1 MDIQT
6 ASDILEIDLIKIVD
20 RDFIKKQY
28 HKLAL
33 QYHPD
38 KNDNT
43 AESNEKF
50 RQINEA
56 YHYLKDLNDRKQNVK
71 RDADISSC
79 ETTYS
84 SMLNMFIQT
93 IISSN
98 TDSVKSIIREIV
110 NNCQKISFK
119 LFEGL
124 DKHTAIEIYEFVS
137 KYKGILHISAETIE
151 EVKRVIMDKFK
162 NDQIYV
168 LNPSLDDLF
177 ENNIYK
183 LAIFKN
189 TFFVPLWHS
198 ELYFE
203 GTKEEE
209 EDEEGDNGAQSDN
222 GTQRDNVGENVE
234 QEEEEEEE
242 ETTTKR
248 NVKLEPI
255 EIIVKCIPELPD
267 NITIDEN
274 NNLLV
279 RIEVPF
285 SKDLLFTPYI
295 EVPIG
300 KQVVFIQTNTLLL
313 KKSQPV
319 TFKYKGISQINEH
332 DIYCITKKSDI
343 IVYCNFL

>member
-1 MDIQT
+1 MNIQT
-6 ASDILEIDLIKIVD
+6 AADILEIDLIKIVD

-43 AESNEKF
+43 SDSNEKF
-50 RQINEA
+50 RQIHDA
-56 YHYLKDLNDRKQNVK
+56 YHYLKDLNERKSHVK
-71 RDADISSC
+71 QDTTNTD

-84 SMLNMFIQT
+84 FMLNMFIQT
-93 IISSN
+93 ILQTN
-98 TDSVKSIIREIV
+98 TDSVKSIIKEIV

-124 DKHTAIEIYEFVS
+124 DKHTAVEIYEFVS
-137 KYKGILHISAETIE
+137 KYKHILHISNETIE

-177 ENNIYK
+177 ENNVYK
-183 LAIFKN
+183 LTVFKN

-203 GTKEEE
+203 GTNCDK
-209 EDEEGDNGAQSDN
+209 DELE
-222 GTQRDNVGENVE
+222 TTENVDKI
-234 QEEEEEEE
+234 
-242 ETTTKR
+242 TT
-248 NVKLEPI
+248 PI

-279 RIEVPF
+279 RIDIPF
-285 SKDLLFTPYI
+285 SKDLLNNNCI
-295 EVPIG
+295 EVAIG
-300 KQVVFIQTNTLLL
+300 KQTVCVQPNMLLL
-313 KKSQPV
+313 KKSQ
-319 TFKYKGISQINEH
+319 TMMFKYQGISQINET
-332 DIYCITKKSDI
+332 DIYCVTKKSDI
-343 IVYCNFL
+343 IVYCNFV

>member
-1 MDIQT
+1 MDLQT

-209 EDEEGDNGAQSDN
+209 EDDN
-222 GTQRDNVGENVE
+222 GTQCDNVGENVE

-242 ETTTKR
+242 EETTTTK

>member
-93 IISSN
+93 ILSSN

-209 EDEEGDNGAQSDN
+209 EDDNGAQSDKQCDK
-222 GTQRDNVGENVE
+222 QRDNVGENVE

>member
-1 MDIQT
+1 
-6 ASDILEIDLIKIVD
+6 
-20 RDFIKKQY
+20 
-28 HKLAL
+28 
-33 QYHPD
+33 
-38 KNDNT
+38 
-43 AESNEKF
+43 
-50 RQINEA
+50 
-56 YHYLKDLNDRKQNVK
+56 
-71 RDADISSC
+71 
-79 ETTYS
+79 
-84 SMLNMFIQT
+84 MFIQT

-209 EDEEGDNGAQSDN
+209 EDDN
-222 GTQRDNVGENVE
+222 GTQCDNVGENVE

-242 ETTTKR
+242 EETTTTK